1 MVSFPTPFTQCFSDK
16 ALNFSSLKDKC
27 QDYEDRFFTNV
38 VLGTINLY
46 TITGHES
53 LFKRLAGFSLSYFL
67 LGFLQSYF

>member
-1 MVSFPTPFTQCFSDK
+1 MVSFHTPSTQCFSHK

-27 QDYEDRFFTNV
+27 QDYEDKFFSNV

-53 LFKRLAGFSLSYFL
+53 LFKRLADFSLSYFIS
-67 LGFLQSYF
+67 GFLQSYF